1 LGVRDPLG
9 LPNKKLTGPVPVN
22 FFAFLF

>member
-9 LPNKKLTGPVPVN
+9 LPNKKLTGLVPGN
-22 FFAFLF
+22 FFLL

>member
-9 LPNKKLTGPVPVN
+9 LPNKKLTGLVPVN
-22 FFAFLF
+22 FFVLKF